1 MLNFIVNPN
10 AGGERG
16 YRIWKR
22 LERRLNKLHIT
33 YRVYVTGSRGEAAQ
47 IASGLSAENTPEPC
61 VIVAVGGDGIM
72 NEVLD
77 GVHLSDRLVLGYIP
91 TGWRSD
97 LARGLRLPK
106 TPGGC
111 LARILSPREIRT
123 LDYAVV
129 NYGSGEPKHRR
140 FLVSCGAGYDAQVT
154 ESFRRHSLRHF
165 TGTAP
170 LGAAVSL
177 YISIRSL
184 LKSHTARGYVIL
196 DDSRRVELNHIFLL
210 AGLMQ
215 PTEGAGLRLGTA
227 KKGTDGGLSICI
239 VHTKSK
245 FQQLKI
251 MFAAL
256 RKNPSGYAGVR
267 TYSCR
272 QARVVLEQPL
282 LLHTDGET
290 CGEHTEYE
298 MHCVSGKLQFIC

>member
-16 YRIWKR
+16 YKIWKR

-33 YRVYVTGSRGEAAQ
+33 YRVFVTGSRGEAAQ
-47 IASGLSAENTPEPC
+47 IASELSMEDPAEPC

-77 GVHLSDRLVLGYIP
+77 GVHLSNRLVLGYIP

-106 TPGGC
+106 TPGAC

-123 LDYAVV
+123 LDYGVV
-129 NYGSGEPKHRR
+129 NYGSGELKHRR

-154 ESFRRHSLRHF
+154 ESIRRHSLRHF

-170 LGAAVSL
+170 LGAAVST
-177 YISIRSL
+177 YIGVKSL
-184 LKSHTARGYVIL
+184 LNSHTARGYVIL
-196 DDSRRVELNHIFLL
+196 DESRRVELNHIFLM
-210 AGLMQ
+210 AALMQ
-215 PTEGAGLRLGTA
+215 PTEGAGLRLGSS
-227 KKGTDGGLSICI
+227 KRISDGNLSVCI
-239 VHTKSK
+239 VHTASK
-245 FQQLKI
+245 LQQLRI
-251 MFAAL
+251 MFASL
-256 RKNPSGYAGVR
+256 RKNPSKYAGVR

-272 QARVVLEQPL
+272 QARVVFEQPL

-290 CGEHTEYE
+290 CGEQMEYE